1 MQEWTQRPSHNR
13 TQMTERRVLVVED
26 DRDLA
31 DMMSWVLT
39 SAGFQVTTALNGA
52 AGLEALARLPH
63 CVVILDLMM
72 PDVDGLQFRERQQQ
86 HPTGREAP
94 VLVVSGRHDAAR
106 LAAGMGVAGFL
117 PKPFT
122 PDDLVTAVCRIA
134 GSRAANSG

>member
-1 MQEWTQRPSHNR
+1 
-13 TQMTERRVLVVED
+13 MTERRILVVED

-39 SAGFQVTTALNGA
+39 AAGFEVTTALNGA
-52 AGLEALARLPH
+52 AGLEALSRLPH

-72 PDVDGLQFRERQQQ
+72 PDVDGIEFRRRQQV
-86 HPTGREAP
+86 HPIGNAAP

-106 LAAGMGVAGFL
+106 VAAGMGVAGFL

-122 PDDLVTAVCRIA
+122 PDDLVAAVSKIA
-134 GSRAANSG
+134 GSTAANS

>member
-1 MQEWTQRPSHNR
+1 MESELG
-13 TQMTERRVLVVED
+13 MGERRVLVVED

-39 SAGFQVTTALNGA
+39 AAGFKVTTASNGA
-52 AGLEALARLPH
+52 AGLEALSALPQ

-72 PDVDGLQFRERQQQ
+72 PDVDGMEFRVRQQQ

-117 PKPFT
+117 PKPFS
-122 PDDLVTAVCRIA
+122 PDDLVQAVSRIA
-134 GSRAANSG
+134 GSAAAS

>member
-1 MQEWTQRPSHNR
+1 MESELG
-13 TQMTERRVLVVED
+13 MGERRVLVVED

-39 SAGFQVTTALNGA
+39 AAGFKVTTASNGA
-52 AGLEALARLPH
+52 AGLEALSALPP

-72 PDVDGLQFRERQQQ
+72 PDVDGMEFRVRQQQ

-117 PKPFT
+117 PKPFS
-122 PDDLVTAVCRIA
+122 PDDLVQAVSRIA
-134 GSRAANSG
+134 GSAAAS

>member
-1 MQEWTQRPSHNR
+1 MDVHA
-13 TQMTERRVLVVED
+13 RRVLVVED

-39 SAGFQVTTALNGA
+39 SAGFHVRTASNGA
-52 AGLEALARLPH
+52 AGLQALGEMPQ

-72 PDVDGLQFRERQQQ
+72 PDVDGVEFRRRQQR
-86 HPTGREAP
+86 HPTGSQAP

-122 PDDLVTAVCRIA
+122 PDDLVTAVSKIA
-134 GSRAANSG
+134 GAAANS

>member
-1 MQEWTQRPSHNR
+1 MESELG
-13 TQMTERRVLVVED
+13 MGERRVLVVED

-39 SAGFQVTTALNGA
+39 AAGFKVTTASNGA
-52 AGLEALARLPH
+52 AGLEALSALPR

-72 PDVDGLQFRERQQQ
+72 PDVDGMEFRVRQQQ

-117 PKPFT
+117 RKPFS
-122 PDDLVTAVCRIA
+122 PDDLVQAVSRIA
-134 GSRAANSG
+134 GSAAAS